1 MLPRSRI
8 DERAERPN
16 CTVCGGSMWLT
27 RVSPIEV
34 VHEMR
39 SFECRSCGHTDRYAV
54 RAGPESY
61 WVLIGDSAVTT
72 PAN

>member
-1 MLPRSRI
+1 
-8 DERAERPN
+8 
-16 CTVCGGSMWLT
+16 MWLT
-27 RVSPIEV
+27 RVSPVEV

-61 WVLIGDSAVTT
+61 WVLIGDAQ
-72 PAN
+72 